1 MQIRAIDRLPIVA
14 LALAILQSLAVAAH
28 AQRCP
33 SPVLDPVEIEEH
45 IAKAPTCRAAYRV
58 LEACQRGSSG
68 DVRVARQVV
77 AKCEATFLPRLTT
90 AEAGRY
96 SREKAECRGK
106 HAGRQGAEFS
116 SFSTFC
122 EAEAALRYARD

>member
-1 MQIRAIDRLPIVA
+1 MVRVYQLP
-14 LALAILQSLAVAAH
+14 LAVIALLACASTDAL

-33 SPVLDPVEIEEH
+33 SPVLDPVEIADLIEQ
-45 IAKAPTCRAAYRV
+45 ATSCRAAYRV

-77 AKCEATFLPRLTT
+77 EKCEATFLSRLSS

-96 SREKAECRGK
+96 AREKAECNAR
-106 HAGRQGAEFS
+106 HAGKQGAEFS
-116 SFSTFC
+116 SFSSFC
-122 EAEAALRYARD
+122 EAQTAVRYARD